1 MIAAKS
7 FYELN
12 NQELYQILRL
22 RSEVFVVEQD
32 CVYQDLDNKD
42 QISIHIFQKEKDE
55 IVAYTRIFKSG
66 DYYKNPSI
74 GRVVV
79 SKKNRGKELG
89 KKIMIHSIE
98 YIKSEKNHFIAKLEA
113 VNDIESISK
122 LTNSKIFILKD
133 DLPDLKSDEFY
144 WHELIGMNVVSSI
157 SKKLLGKVY
166 EIRNF
171 GSNDTL
177 IIRANDHDNELL
189 VPFVKDKIIHK
200 IDKDNLT
207 IYAEWETEY

>member
-1 MIAAKS
+1 MIVAKT

-42 QISIHIFQKEKDE
+42 QNSVHIFQKEKEE
-55 IVAYTRIFKSG
+55 IIAYTRILKSG

-89 KKIMIHSIE
+89 KNIMHYSIE
-98 YIKSEKNHFIAKLEA
+98 FIKNKLAGKKIELSAQIYLEKFYLDLGFYRTGEDYLE
-113 VNDIESISK
+113 DGIPHQRMIKEI
-122 LTNSKIFILKD
+122 D
-133 DLPDLKSDEFY
+133 
-144 WHELIGMNVVSSI
+144 WLI
-157 SKKLLGKVY
+157 KK
-166 EIRNF
+166 
-171 GSNDTL
+171 
-177 IIRANDHDNELL
+177 
-189 VPFVKDKIIHK
+189 
-200 IDKDNLT
+200 
-207 IYAEWETEY
+207 